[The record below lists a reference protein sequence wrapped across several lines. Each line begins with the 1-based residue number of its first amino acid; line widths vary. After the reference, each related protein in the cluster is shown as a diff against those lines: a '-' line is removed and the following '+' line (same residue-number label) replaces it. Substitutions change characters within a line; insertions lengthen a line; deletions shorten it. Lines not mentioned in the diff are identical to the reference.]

1 MGERTGADDRG
12 VQPPRVPASVDH
24 QGPLPPSA
32 VKRLSQRLAKVP
44 NTTVTIQNWETEP
57 GQEFWRLVDF
67 YVANGATITQIG
79 DALHLSNFVGK
90 YALQRERR

>member
-1 MGERTGADDRG
+1 
-12 VQPPRVPASVDH
+12 
-24 QGPLPPSA
+24 
-32 VKRLSQRLAKVP
+32 
-44 NTTVTIQNWETEP
+44 VTIQNWETEP